1 MGYHSGVPQWG
12 TTVRYHSGVPQW
24 GTTVRYHSGV
34 PQWGTTVGYHSGGG
48 VGISI
53 SILKH
58 DFSEIEIEK
67 IEKIEKIKNLLKSF
81 FRLTQFTDQ
90 SIMFRLPLKL
100 RIQECNNLYV
110 SLLLGHYR

>member
-1 MGYHSGVPQWG
+1 MCIQYWG
-12 TTVRYHSGVPQW
+12 LR
-24 GTTVRYHSGV
+24 
-34 PQWGTTVGYHSGGG
+34 
-48 VGISI
+48 ISI

-90 SIMFRLPLKL
+90 SIMFRLLLKL
-100 RIQECNNLYV
+100 RIQEYNNLYV

>member
-1 MGYHSGVPQWG
+1 MIAVQED
-12 TTVRYHSGVPQW
+12 TARTE
-24 GTTVRYHSGV
+24 
-34 PQWGTTVGYHSGGG
+34 VGAYCTLEGGG
-48 VGISI
+48 ERRIELCHIISWVVGI

-100 RIQECNNLYV
+100 RIQEYNNLYV
-110 SLLLGHYR
+110 SLLLGHYTYR

>member
-1 MGYHSGVPQWG
+1 MFKYVISKKVFKFTCLLLILRNKEG
-12 TTVRYHSGVPQW
+12 
-24 GTTVRYHSGV
+24 
-34 PQWGTTVGYHSGGG
+34 GGG

-100 RIQECNNLYV
+100 RIQEYNNLYV

>member
-1 MGYHSGVPQWG
+1 MIAVQEDAAR
-12 TTVRYHSGVPQW
+12 TE
-24 GTTVRYHSGV
+24 
-34 PQWGTTVGYHSGGG
+34 VGAYCTLEGGGERRIELCHIISWG

-58 DFSEIEIEK
+58 DFSEIE

-100 RIQECNNLYV
+100 RIQEYNNLYV